1 LHSECGDDEGGE
13 GDGEIIYRFVNTKSV
28 AKKLMKKLIL
38 LCIFSAS
45 IHSIHAQRLDTLII
59 RSMEAAIDNGTYPN
73 IHSILIFHNN
83 KIVYEKY
90 WSGSDRKESKDV
102 GIIAHGVDSLH
113 AIQSMSKSV
122 TSACVGIALQQGK
135 IKSINQKLFDF
146 FPEYA
151 AQDTGLKAQIT
162 IKDLLTMTAG
172 FKWNEDDYNSP
183 DNSEHLMGNS
193 PDPVKYM
200 MAMPMSDTPGKV
212 FTYNGG
218 ATELLAAIVQKATG
232 KPIDVYAKEYLFT
245 PLDISHFKWTSTNDS
260 NDVPDAFSGVYM
272 RSRDLVKFGSL
283 YMNDGRYEGKQILSA
298 NWVRQSTTPFII
310 ADDGSDPR
318 FNKSEYGFQWWIFK
332 DSVMNKPIVIAA
344 CVGNGGQRVF
354 VDKANNLVVVFT
366 GGNYRMPDKY
376 LNPYLILKKFIY
388 PAVISNE

>member
-1 LHSECGDDEGGE
+1 
-13 GDGEIIYRFVNTKSV
+13 
-28 AKKLMKKLIL
+28 
-38 LCIFSAS
+38 
-45 IHSIHAQRLDTLII
+45 
-59 RSMEAAIDNGTYPN
+59 
-73 IHSILIFHNN
+73 
-83 KIVYEKY
+83 
-90 WSGSDRKESKDV
+90 
-102 GIIAHGVDSLH
+102 
-113 AIQSMSKSV
+113 
-122 TSACVGIALQQGK
+122 
-135 IKSINQKLFDF
+135 
-146 FPEYA
+146 
-151 AQDTGLKAQIT
+151 
-162 IKDLLTMTAG
+162 
-172 FKWNEDDYNSP
+172 
-183 DNSEHLMGNS
+183 
-193 PDPVKYM
+193 